1 VLSHLSETIHGVS
14 SIRAYGHQQRFIVKQ
29 NDILTENTK
38 HIYLLQA
45 SQCWVEMRL
54 QMLGSFISLA
64 VALLVV
70 YNRNELS
77 LGAAGLSLCYSVNIV
92 DALEEFLNKISEL
105 ENGSVAVER
114 IEEFCNLSQEDQNGE
129 EETDWPSEGRISF
142 IDFSARYRDG
152 LEPVLNGNNLD
163 IGAGEM
169 IGICGRTGNC

>member
-1 VLSHLSETIHGVS
+1 
-14 SIRAYGHQQRFIVKQ
+14 
-29 NDILTENTK
+29 
-38 HIYLLQA
+38 
-45 SQCWVEMRL
+45 
-54 QMLGSFISLA
+54 MLGSFISLA

-129 EETDWPSEGRISF
+129 DENDWPSEGRISF
-142 IDFSARYRDG
+142 KDFSARYRDG
-152 LEPVLNGNNLD
+152 LEPVLNGINLD

-169 IGICGRTGNC
+169 IGVCGRTGNC